1 MRGGKGG
8 KDRNIPVD
16 SEVQGWL
23 RAWQAQRPGRRQRFF
38 TNLQGKPLSAR
49 YLQQAVKRLS
59 HKAGLERTDLVT
71 PHTFRHSYATQ
82 LLNDGFT
89 IREVQTLLGH
99 SNVSTTQIYTQVEPR
114 ALAEKIQRRTGNDE
128 TDRLVQELATKLEE
142 LPAETREALAEVLLT
157 PS

>member
-1 MRGGKGG
+1 M
-8 KDRNIPVD
+8 
-16 SEVQGWL
+16 
-23 RAWQAQRPGRRQRFF
+23 
-38 TNLQGKPLSAR
+38 
-49 YLQQAVKRLS
+49 
-59 HKAGLERTDLVT
+59 T